1 MEPTKVF
8 LSSTCYDLK
17 QIRSDLFDFFI
28 DFGFSPILSE
38 YPNFPIDPDKN
49 AIENCIENV
58 KNNTDIFILVI
69 GNRYGSQISDGKSIT
84 NTEYI
89 YAKKLGIPI
98 YIFIYKPV
106 LNIIPVWEKNKNG
119 DFSEI
124 VDSTKI
130 FEFIRTIRE
139 TDNKWCFDFEKAQ
152 DIISTLRI
160 QLSHLFKETLKLQRR
175 FNSGLPDFY
184 SELSSDAINLLL
196 KKEEH
201 YETLFFAQCL
211 EDELHKFENL
221 KNDLDYQIR
230 FASKE
235 NIDDEIKLLQWLERN
250 ITSLKNYST
259 SADNLMNIAFQKYY
273 GDPGVPS
280 DLKGLYYVACRLAKT
295 FQELLDWNN
304 TVMSTTMSDDFIVL
318 RDNFAQYTVDSA
330 LKIWGFPIMIK
341 TGINKALESI
351 ANEINGPHEIEITLK
366 LDIDQLAKENFTKE
380 MERLQNKY
388 K

>member
-1 MEPTKVF
+1 MEQTKIF

-17 QIRSDLFDFFI
+17 QIRSDLFDFFT
-28 DFGFSPILSE
+28 DYGFLPIFSE

-49 AIENCIENV
+49 TIENCIENV
-58 KNNTDIFILVI
+58 KSNTDIFILVI
-69 GNRYGSQISDGKSIT
+69 GNMYGSQIGDGKSIT
-84 NTEYI
+84 NTEYN

-119 DFSEI
+119 NFSGI
-124 VDSTKI
+124 VDSIKI
-130 FEFIRTIRE
+130 FEFIQSIRE
-139 TDNKWCFDFEKAQ
+139 VEKKWCFDFEKAQ

-160 QLSHLFKETLKLQRR
+160 QLSHLFKETLKLQRQ
-175 FNSGLPDFY
+175 FNTGLPDFY
-184 SELSSDAINLLL
+184 NELSSEAIYILL
-196 KKEEH
+196 KKEEQ

-221 KNDLDYQIR
+221 KYDLDYQIR

-235 NIDDEIKLLQWLERN
+235 NIDNEIKLLQWLERN
-250 ITSLKNYST
+250 ITSLSNYSR
-259 SADNLMNIAFQKYY
+259 SANNLINIAFQKYY

-304 TVMSTTMSDDFIVL
+304 SVMSTSMNDDFINL

-330 LKIWGFPIMIK
+330 LKIWDFPHMIK
-341 TGINKALESI
+341 TVINKALEGTTDGIKESR
-351 ANEINGPHEIEITLK
+351 EVHITLK
-366 LDIDQLAKENFTKE
+366 LDVDQIARENFTKE